1 MKGRAGAVIELTKPR
16 IVMLSCLSSLAGVL
30 AAGRSAPWL
39 ALMAGVWL
47 TAAGA
52 CALNQFQER
61 ASDLLMKR
69 TSGRPIPTGRLS
81 AAAALTIS
89 LSLLASGLAILWI
102 GCGPAACLFAAGGA
116 FWYNGVY
123 TPLKSRSAFSA
134 VIGAVT
140 GAASPAIGW
149 AATGRPLADPA
160 LFALCFFFLIWQV
173 PHSWLLSMRLSA
185 EYEGAG
191 FPTPLSLFGP
201 ARSERVLFCWMAVTA
216 LTSLLLPLY
225 GVVSA
230 PLAVALLA
238 AGAAWTTFVS
248 ARLLAAGS
256 EHASMR
262 RAFGVVNSLALV
274 VMAATLLDRI
284 L

>member
-1 MKGRAGAVIELTKPR
+1 MKAHLAAVVELVKPR

-39 ALMAGVWL
+39 ALTTGVWL

-52 CALNQFQER
+52 CSMNQFQER
-61 ASDLLMKR
+61 ESDRLMKR
-69 TSGRPIPTGRLS
+69 TRGRPLPSGRLP
-81 AAAALTIS
+81 AAAALVIS
-89 LSLLASGLAILWI
+89 LALSAAGLAILFA
-102 GCGPAACLFAAGGA
+102 GCGPAACLLAACGA

-123 TPLKSRSAFSA
+123 TPLKTRSAFSA

-140 GAASPAIGW
+140 GAVSPAIGW

-160 LFALCFFFLIWQV
+160 LAALCFFFLIWQV
-173 PHSWLLSMRLSA
+173 PHSWLLSMRLSS

-191 FPTPLSLFGP
+191 FPTPVTVFGP
-201 ARSERVLFCWMAVTA
+201 IRSGRVLFCWMTVTA
-216 LTSLLLPLY
+216 LASLLLPLY

-230 PLAVALLA
+230 PLAVAVLM
-238 AGAAWTTFVS
+238 AGASWTAFVS
-248 ARLLAAGS
+248 ARLFAAGTG
-256 EHASMR
+256 HASMR
-262 RAFGVVNSLALV
+262 QAFGVVNILALV
-274 VMAATLLDRI
+274 VMAATLMDRV